1 MTFLWP
7 PMLFALLAIPLLVL
21 LYLRVQRRR
30 AQIRARY
37 GTLGLVQAQA
47 GRPLGRRRH
56 LPAVIF
62 LVGLTV
68 LLVALARPRAI
79 VNLPRLEGTIILAF
93 DVSGSMAADDL
104 APTRMEAAKAAALAF
119 AERQPPSVRIGVVTF
134 SDAGF
139 AAQVPTHQQDL
150 VAAAINRLKPE
161 RGTSVGQGILLALN
175 TLFTEEAAADAP
187 VYSDRSPTPTPAATV
202 TPPPVPPGSN
212 QAAVIVMLTDGENTA
227 PPDPFE
233 AAMAAANLG
242 VRIYPIGIGSPAGT
256 TLTVNGFTVHTR
268 LDEPTLQQIAEMT
281 EGDYYNAANEAEL
294 RAIYESLQ
302 PELVIRAE
310 PMEVTA
316 FFAGGGLLALLI
328 GGALSL
334 VWLGRVP

>member
-1 MTFLWP
+1 
-7 PMLFALLAIPLLVL
+7 MLFSLLAIPLLVL
-21 LYLRVQRRR
+21 LYLRVQQRR

-68 LLVALARPRAI
+68 LLLSLARPRAV

-139 AAQVPTHQQDL
+139 AAQVPTYEQDL

-175 TLFTEEAAADAP
+175 TLFAEETEAAAP
-187 VYSDRSPTPTPAATV
+187 VYSDRAPPAPAATA
-202 TPPPVPPGSN
+202 TPPPVAAGSN

-233 AAMAAANLG
+233 AAMTAANLG

-281 EGDYYNAANEAEL
+281 AGDYYNAANEAEL
-294 RAIYESLQ
+294 RTIYESLQ

-310 PMEVTA
+310 PMEITA